1 MSDEKYIAHT
11 DPFYSEC
18 RAYGCTERNN
28 QNGKIA
34 VRCYGFVP
42 VLPEQEDYLAAPPFE
57 VDPAEWNRPEQEY
70 DRPAAERQPFRAIVE
85 ELVKSKKR
93 LSRVAQMRKDLLALH
108 GMGVYVQDIREDNYI
123 NGKLVDF
130 SRSWTDPHIMLD
142 PDIRSRNLI
151 DLEIEGELIT
161 FDRMLEEAGIRTRIK
176 ASSRPSETG
185 RLRSKIKKP
194 DRFGF

>member
-1 MSDEKYIAHT
+1 
-11 DPFYSEC
+11 
-18 RAYGCTERNN
+18 
-28 QNGKIA
+28 
-34 VRCYGFVP
+34 
-42 VLPEQEDYLAAPPFE
+42 
-57 VDPAEWNRPEQEY
+57 
-70 DRPAAERQPFRAIVE
+70 
-85 ELVKSKKR
+85 
-93 LSRVAQMRKDLLALH
+93 MRKDLLALH
-108 GMGVYVQDIREDNYI
+108 GMGVYVQDIREDNYM

-142 PDIRSRNLI
+142 PDIRSQNLI

-185 RLRSKIKKP
+185 RLRSNIKKP